1 MQKAHALRRTK
12 WALEDALRMIQTN
25 SHVPP
30 HIGYQRDPREII
42 TTMNRDRPGGHKQ
55 LNTNRA
61 GYIIS
66 DPYMKQKNR
75 KKDRREQKRYAKECL
90 EFHWQWLQEEEEE
103 IARDS
108 LDWYFEDDQLDYE
121 DDWDDWEDW
130 EDYHDPLPFNW
141 DYGCSYE
148 EYYVGSHYSLTRE
161 SMAIEVEYILN
172 LYTTHQ
178 ISHDEA
184 KKRIV
189 DLL

>member
-25 SHVPP
+25 SDVPP

-42 TTMNRDRPGGHKQ
+42 TTMNRDRPG
-55 LNTNRA
+55 

-103 IARDS
+103 IARDF
-108 LDWYFEDDQLDYE
+108 LDWYFEDDYQLDYE
-121 DDWDDWEDW
+121 DDWDDY
-130 EDYHDPLPFNW
+130 EDYYDPLPFN
-141 DYGCSYE
+141 
-148 EYYVGSHYSLTRE
+148 
-161 SMAIEVEYILN
+161 
-172 LYTTHQ
+172 
-178 ISHDEA
+178 
-184 KKRIV
+184 
-189 DLL
+189 

>member
-1 MQKAHALRRTK
+1 MQKARALRRTK
-12 WALEDALRMIQTN
+12 WALQDALRMIQTN
-25 SHVPP
+25 SDVPP
-30 HIGYQRDPREII
+30 NIGYQRDPREII
-42 TTMNRDRPGGHKQ
+42 TTMNRDRPGGH
-55 LNTNRA
+55 
-61 GYIIS
+61 IIS

-90 EFHWQWLQEEEEE
+90 EFHWQWLQEEREE
-103 IARDS
+103 IARDF
-108 LDWYFEDDQLDYE
+108 LDWYFEDDQLDYK
-121 DDWDDWEDW
+121 DDWDDWG
-130 EDYHDPLPFNW
+130 DYYDPRPFNW
-141 DYGCSYE
+141 DYECSYE

-161 SMAIEVEYILN
+161 NMAIEVEYILN